1 MVHCGVTSSGTQSS
15 GLTMQSQRR
24 ERERENQH
32 QYNWNEFQYGCLQ
45 PPNKSVSAYYN
56 NKAMSLPGKLLS
68 LLSLALSLSLSPAIF
83 PLLSFSLHHARSS
96 LAGVLFSLTHTLA
109 RSLSIPL
116 SLIVCLSLFLS
127 LAPCNLALGA
137 EDSPWQV
144 SLVYTGTDGHRGNV
158 RLILSKSVYG
168 AKSWL

>member
-24 ERERENQH
+24 ERERERINISTTEMSFSTGACSRQINQCPH
-32 QYNWNEFQYGCLQ
+32 TIIIKLW
-45 PPNKSVSAYYN
+45 AYRVN
-56 NKAMSLPGKLLS
+56 SS
-68 LLSLALSLSLSPAIF
+68 LSLSLSPAIF
-83 PLLSFSLHHARSS
+83 PLLSFSLHHACSS

-109 RSLSIPL
+109 RSLAIPL

-127 LAPCNLALGA
+127 LAPCNLVLGA

-158 RLILSKSVYG
+158 RLILSKFVYG

>member
-24 ERERENQH
+24 ERERERINISTTEMSFSTGACSRQINQCPH
-32 QYNWNEFQYGCLQ
+32 TIIIKLW
-45 PPNKSVSAYYN
+45 AYRVN
-56 NKAMSLPGKLLS
+56 SSLSSLS
-68 LLSLALSLSLSPAIF
+68 LLQSSRS
-83 PLLSFSLHHARSS
+83 SFSLHHACSS

-127 LAPCNLALGA
+127 LAPCNLVLGA

-158 RLILSKSVYG
+158 RLILSKFVYG